1 MVGRRIVEV
10 VLEVEGHRI
19 AVVALVEPL
28 QVPVDQ
34 VFQELAA
41 YLQVAYL
48 PVACHEHLQGE
59 QQHCHLVAQ
68 SA

>member
-41 YLQVAYL
+41 YL